1 MASTE
6 DWGEKLL
13 RARVMKAVKDRG
25 WAAALKDRLDAT
37 SGRRAHSVH
46 PHRGKGGT
54 WEESFQNK
62 TSAVNQWTQ

>member
-1 MASTE
+1 
-6 DWGEKLL
+6 
-13 RARVMKAVKDRG
+13 MKAVKDRG

-62 TSAVNQWTQ
+62 ASAVNQWTQ